1 MLKIYNSL
9 SNKIEEF
16 KPIHENKVNMYVCG
30 PTVYDDIHIGNG
42 RPVVFF
48 DVVKRYLQYL
58 DYGVKY
64 ASNITDV
71 DDKIIDRAQKLHITE
86 KELATTYTNN
96 FFEIAKKI
104 GGYNFDVTP
113 HATNYIEEMIKFIG
127 ELIADGFAY
136 KTQSGV
142 YFRVD
147 KIKDYGILSNQQ
159 VKDLKTGVRID
170 LETDKEKDYDFALW
184 KNTLD
189 GIKYHA
195 PWGDGRPGWHTECV
209 VMTNEIFGGEIDIHG
224 GGFDLKF
231 PHHENE
237 IAQSLAYHDHHL
249 AKYWMHVGR
258 LDLGSEKMSKSL
270 GNDLKLTELLDTY
283 SGHAF
288 RLMIL
293 AHHYRSPIP
302 FSFDLMQQYQKT
314 YDKISYTLNK
324 WHFMFKLNQVD
335 KAWDD
340 TADLITMKTYMNDD
354 LNTPNVITLIERL
367 MKDLNKTG
375 SFETFYSLKVIL
387 DLLGVEPLIHEPSD
401 ADFEIYTKWLEART
415 NQDYHLADELRGY
428 LLEKGWI

>member
-184 KNTLD
+184 KNTEE

-237 IAQSLAYHDHHL
+237 IAQSVAKHDHHL

-258 LDLGSEKMSKSL
+258 LDLANEKMSKSL
-270 GNDLKLTELLDTY
+270 GNDIKLKDLVETY
-283 SGHAF
+283 NPNAY
-288 RLMIL
+288 RLMLL
-293 AHHYRSPIP
+293 AHHYRAPIQ
-302 FSFDLMQQYQKT
+302 FSDDLIEQYQKA

-324 WHFMFKLNQVD
+324 WHFHMILNNID
-335 KAWDD
+335 ENGLDHESIKSFEEF
-340 TADLITMKTYMNDD
+340 MNDD
-354 LNTPNVITLIERL
+354 FATPRVITLIDKL
-367 MKDLNKTG
+367 IKDLNKDFKAENYNTI
-375 SFETFYSLKVIL
+375 IL
-387 DLLGVEPLIHEPSD
+387 ILNTLGLIPN
-401 ADFEIYTKWLEART
+401 ILEVLDEDIENYKNWQQAR
-415 NQDYHLADELRGY
+415 
-428 LLEKGWI
+428 LEKNYEKADIYRKPLLDKGFI